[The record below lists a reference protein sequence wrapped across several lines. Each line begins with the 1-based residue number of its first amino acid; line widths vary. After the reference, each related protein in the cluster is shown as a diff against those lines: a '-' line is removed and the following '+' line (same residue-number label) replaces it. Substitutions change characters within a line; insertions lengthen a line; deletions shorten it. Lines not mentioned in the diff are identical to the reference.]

1 MRGAQSTIVL
11 EHGPMRCTLV
21 PDLGGA
27 IAALTH
33 HGRPV
38 LRSSEGPDDV
48 LQTACF
54 PLVPFA
60 NRIEGGRFAFGG
72 RDIVLEVAPEGAPHA
87 LHGHGW
93 RSGWAVEQVTAR
105 SAVLRLDYAAA
116 GWPWPYAAWQR
127 LCLTSCE
134 LLVELTIENRHRSA
148 AMPAGLGLHP
158 YFPRTPATRIACAAT
173 HEWRNDPTGLAV
185 SPAPSALFTGGEVP
199 LELLAGRDNFFA
211 SPAPSAVIADA
222 GHTVAIAADGAGFH
236 LYCPPDLPFFCLE
249 PVSHAPNSLGR
260 GDMRGD
266 DIIAP
271 LARRSQRY
279 RIAVTSQGTA

>member
-1 MRGAQSTIVL
+1 MFTARSTIVL
-11 EHGPMRCTLV
+11 EHGPMHCTLA
-21 PDLGGA
+21 PELGGA

-33 HGRPV
+33 YGRPV
-38 LRSSEGPDDV
+38 LRSAEGLDNV
-48 LQTACF
+48 LETACF

-60 NRIEGGRFAFGG
+60 NRIESGHFAFDG
-72 RDIVLEVAPEGAPHA
+72 RDIELAIDPEGAPHA

-93 RSGWAVEQVTAR
+93 RRSWVVETVGPR
-105 SAVLRLDYAAA
+105 SAVLRLDHA
-116 GWPWPYAAWQR
+116 GDDWPWPYAAWQR
-127 LCLTSCE
+127 FCLTSCE
-134 LLVELTIENRHRSA
+134 LLVELTVENRHSSA

-173 HEWRNDPTGLAV
+173 HEWHNDPTGLAV
-185 SPAPSALFTGGEVP
+185 SPAPSTLFSGGEVL
-199 LELLAGRDNFFA
+199 LEVLDGRDNFFVCL
-211 SPAPSAVIADA
+211 PPLAVITDA
-222 GHTVAIAADGAGFH
+222 NHTVTLAADGAGFH
-236 LYCPPDLPFFCLE
+236 LCAPRDLPFFCLE

-279 RIAVTSQGTA
+279 RFTVSCP

>member
-222 GHTVAIAADGAGFH
+222 GTPSPLPPTGPDSTSTARPTCPSSASSRSATRRTASAGETCAATTSSLRSRGAASDTG
-236 LYCPPDLPFFCLE
+236 LP
-249 PVSHAPNSLGR
+249 
-260 GDMRGD
+260 
-266 DIIAP
+266 
-271 LARRSQRY
+271 
-279 RIAVTSQGTA
+279 